1 MTMLMPFA
9 LPVRAPGRQQW
20 SVADRR
26 RRGWFGHLPVA
37 AGPILGFIGVLL
49 GASPVLADLKLCNY
63 TASRVGVAVGYKD
76 QDGWVTEGWWNVLS
90 NSCETLFTGELK
102 ARFYYVHAVDY
113 DRGGEWAGKDLM
125 CVGDKAFTIKGVDS
139 CSERGYKRTG
149 FYEVDTG
156 EAKEFTIRL
165 TDPGDSGAKTQ

>member
-1 MTMLMPFA
+1 M
-9 LPVRAPGRQQW
+9 RRQH
-20 SVADRR
+20 AC
-26 RRGWFGHLPVA
+26 RGPASRSAVA
-37 AGPILGFIGVLL
+37 ARSIAVQRSRCVALIGLTWFAIG
-49 GASPVLADLKLCNY
+49 GAATTAYADLKLCNY

-76 QDGWVTEGWWNVLS
+76 KDGWVTEGWWNVLS
-90 NSCETLFTGELK
+90 NACETLFTGELK

-125 CVGDKAFTIKGVDS
+125 CVGDKSFTIKGVDS
-139 CSERGYKRTG
+139 CAERGYKRTG

-165 TDPGDSGAKTQ
+165 TDPGDNGAKTQ

>member
-1 MTMLMPFA
+1 MPMPIA
-9 LPVRAPGRQQW
+9 LPVTAPGRQQLN
-20 SVADRR
+20 VADRYR
-26 RRGWFGHLPVA
+26 RERACRRSAAVA
-37 AGPILGFIGVLL
+37 GLLGLIGVLVSQ
-49 GASPVLADLKLCNY
+49 SPALADLKLCNY

-90 NSCETLFTGELK
+90 NSCETMFTGELK